1 MDNILLAQDI
11 LVGYNKKAGALNCT
25 LKIDIQK
32 AYDTVNWRFLEKA
45 LNGFGFHDLMVK
57 WIMMCV
63 KSPWFMISINGED
76 NGFFVGKRGL
86 RQGDPLSPYLFTLV
100 MEVFNLIIKRNIEM
114 RLLFKYH
121 RKCRFQKITHI
132 CFADDLLVFC
142 SGQTRSARIIKNSL
156 DLFRDV
162 SGLNASMTKSQI
174 FSVVLNRS

>member
-11 LVGYNKKAGALNCT
+11 LVGYNKKAGAPNYT

-142 SGQTRSARIIKNSL
+142 SGQIRSVRIIKNSL

-162 SGLNASMTKSQI
+162 SGLNASMTKSQ
-174 FSVVLNRS
+174 FFFQLC